1 MARELRERLRFKDE
15 HIMREAAFNAGFGP
29 TESSDSDVININ
41 KTKTTPKSNN
51 QGQKRSRTQSL
62 EINVSKKEL
71 TECPA
76 CDMRGHSLAECW
88 CIFSELKSK
97 RMKLSAYC

>member
-1 MARELRERLRFKDE
+1 MQK
-15 HIMREAAFNAGFGP
+15 AAFNADFEF

-41 KTKTTPKSNN
+41 KTKATLKSNN
-51 QGQKRSRTQSL
+51 QRQKRSETQSL

-71 TECPA
+71 TECSV
-76 CDMRGHSLAECW
+76 CDMREHSLTECW

-97 RMKLSAYC
+97 RMKLSAYHIQKIR